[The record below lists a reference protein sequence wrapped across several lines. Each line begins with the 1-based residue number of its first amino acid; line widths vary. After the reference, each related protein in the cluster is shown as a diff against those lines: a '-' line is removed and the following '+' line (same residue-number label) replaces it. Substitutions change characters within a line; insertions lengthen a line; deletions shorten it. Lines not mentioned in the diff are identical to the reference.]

1 MSEKIQ
7 EFIQYFRKKNIRFLL
22 TICFTLVAVTGV
34 MLIGTSLFIRFMT
47 ANEATI
53 EENNKRMVD
62 QVNLGLDSYLRSMMK
77 VSDVMYFRVIKN
89 CDISEEGFN
98 SDMNL
103 LYEANRDSLVSIAV
117 FKRDGSLVD
126 ATPLVFLKDTA
137 RPQKQGW
144 FLDAVSKIENL
155 HFSTPH
161 VQNLFND
168 ADYRYRWV
176 VSLSRGIELTYG
188 GKTEGG
194 VLLVDMNFT
203 GIEQLFRNVKLGE
216 TGYLYLINNKGE
228 IIYHPKQQ
236 LIYSNLEQEN
246 NQVAA
251 TYEDGSHVEEFL
263 GEKRMVTVKTV
274 GYTGWKIIGVTPME
288 DMWKDFFQIRIFMLF
303 ILLFTSLLLILAN
316 VFISSKIADPIL
328 KLEKCV
334 KELERGYLDTPI
346 AIGGTYEVRHLGE
359 TIQSMVQQ
367 MRKLMEDIVIQQ
379 EEKRKSEFDALQS
392 QINPHFLYNTLDSIV
407 WMVENQRYQEAIVMV
422 TSLAG
427 FFRIALSKGKN
438 IITVEDELK
447 HAKNY
452 ITIQSMRFRDKF
464 SFQIDA
470 QEEVLSLATIKLIL
484 QPLLENSV
492 YHGMEYFDGEGKIQ
506 VNAYTHGKDL
516 YIDVIDNGIG
526 IPHEQIEGLLKRET
540 IHRGK
545 GSGIGLRNV
554 HERIQCYF
562 GEEFGLSIYSEP
574 DEGTMIR
581 VRLPQ
586 KQYADAQQ
594 WEGGSYEAEK

>member
-1 MSEKIQ
+1 MANKIQ
-7 EFIQYFRKKNIRFLL
+7 KLIQYFRKKNIRVLL
-22 TICFTLVAVTGV
+22 SMCFTFVAVAGV
-34 MLIGTSLFIRFMT
+34 LLIGTSLFIRFRT
-47 ANEATI
+47 ANEATV
-53 EENNKRMVD
+53 EETHKRIVE
-62 QVNLGLDSYLRSMMK
+62 QVNLGLDSYLRSIMK

-89 CDISEEGFN
+89 CDMLEEGFN

-126 ATPLVFLKDTA
+126 AVPLAFLKQTA
-137 RPQKQGW
+137 HPEKQGW
-144 FLDAVSKIENL
+144 FLDAVTKIENL

-176 VSLSRGIELTYG
+176 VSLSRAIELTYG
-188 GKTEGG
+188 GKTESG

-203 GIEQLFRNVKLGE
+203 GIEQLFRNAKLGD

-228 IIYHPKQQ
+228 IIYHPRQQ

-251 TYEDGSHVEEFL
+251 AYEDGSHIEEFL

-274 GYTGWKIIGVTPME
+274 GYTGWKIIGVTPMA
-288 DMWKDFFQIRIFMLF
+288 DMWKDTFQIHIFVLF
-303 ILLFTSLLLILAN
+303 ILLFTSLLLFVAN
-316 VFISSKIADPIL
+316 GFISSKIADPIL
-328 KLEKCV
+328 ELEKSV
-334 KELERGYLDTPI
+334 KELERGYLDIPI
-346 AIGGTYEVRHLGE
+346 AIGGTHEIRHLGE

-392 QINPHFLYNTLDSIV
+392 QIHPHFLYNTLDSIV
-407 WMVENQRYQEAIVMV
+407 WMVENERYEEAIVMV

-427 FFRIALSKGKN
+427 FFRIGLSKGKN

-452 ITIQSMRFRDKF
+452 ITIQSMRFRDRF
-464 SFQIDA
+464 TFQIDA
-470 QEEVLSLATIKLIL
+470 QPEVLGMATIKLII
-484 QPLLENSV
+484 QPLLENAV
-492 YHGMEYFDGEGKIQ
+492 YHGMEYLDGEGKIQ
-506 VNAYTHGKDL
+506 VNAYLHGQEL
-516 YIDVIDNGIG
+516 FIDVIDNGIG
-526 IPHEQIEGLLKRET
+526 IPQEKIEELLKRDT

-562 GEEFGLSIYSEP
+562 GEEYGLSIYSEP

-581 VRLPQ
+581 IRLPQ
-586 KQYADAQQ
+586 KQYTEDAAVRG
-594 WEGGSYEAEK
+594 EFL